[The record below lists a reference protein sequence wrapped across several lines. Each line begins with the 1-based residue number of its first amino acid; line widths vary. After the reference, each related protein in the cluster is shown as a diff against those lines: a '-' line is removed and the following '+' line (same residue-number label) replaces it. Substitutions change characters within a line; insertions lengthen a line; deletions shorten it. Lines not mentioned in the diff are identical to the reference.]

1 MNVNV
6 SIKEY
11 IAGNYDLF
19 QCLSI
24 TVSTDRDSNVRLNV
38 SQQPVRGSVF
48 KSLTIYTLISSETGD
63 NKQKM
68 IKHCGCK

>member
-38 SQQPVRGSVF
+38 SQQPVRGTVF
-48 KSLTIYTLISSETGD
+48 NSHLQSTPSFQVKLVTIS
-63 NKQKM
+63 KR
-68 IKHCGCK
+68 